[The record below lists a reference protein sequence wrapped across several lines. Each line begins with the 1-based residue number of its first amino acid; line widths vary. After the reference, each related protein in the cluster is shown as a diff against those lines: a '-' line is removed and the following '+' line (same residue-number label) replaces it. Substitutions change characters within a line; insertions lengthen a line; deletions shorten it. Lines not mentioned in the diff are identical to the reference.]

1 MLGIVL
7 ILLVLISFQLLSNA
21 FTILALAGI
30 ITITAYRF
38 PNMYKRA
45 WILYTVA
52 FLITIVGIVFYEDY
66 YYQILQG
73 GLLGYSF
80 IFVVMFVG
88 VLPNKLTITRHI
100 KKNRGVFS
108 ILGFIFISS
117 HAILHLFTFGIVNI
131 YGLIAYGL
139 MVPLTIISFRVIRK
153 EIPPKDWFTIQKAAY
168 LIYIVL
174 FVHLYVVSA
183 VENKVVYAILATLY
197 INNKLLK
204 EYKKWVS

>member
-1 MLGIVL
+1 MLSIVL
-7 ILLVLISFQLLSNA
+7 ILLGLIYFGILSNA
-21 FTILALAGI
+21 FTILALVGI
-30 ITITAYRF
+30 ISIIAYRF

-45 WILYTVA
+45 WIFYTLA
-52 FLITIVGIVFYEDY
+52 LLITIFGIIFYDQY
-66 YYQILQG
+66 YFQILQG

-88 VLPNKLTITRHI
+88 VLPNKLTISRHI

-117 HAILHLFTFGIVNI
+117 HAYLHLFTPFGGVNI
-131 YGLIAYGL
+131 YGLISYGI
-139 MVPLTIISFRVIRK
+139 MVPLTIISFRIIRK

-168 LIYIVL
+168 VVYILL
-174 FVHLYVVSA
+174 FVHLFLVSQT
-183 VENKVVYAILATLY
+183 ENKIVYAVLATLY

-204 EYKKWVS
+204 EFKK

>member
-1 MLGIVL
+1 MLSIVL
-7 ILLVLISFQLLSNA
+7 ILTVMIAFNLLSNA

-30 ITITAYRF
+30 ITVIAYRF
-38 PNMYKRA
+38 PNIYKRA
-45 WILYTVA
+45 CIFYKIALI
-52 FLITIVGIVFYEDY
+52 ITIFGIVFYYTY
-66 YYQILQG
+66 YIQLLQG

-88 VLPNKLTITRHI
+88 VLPNRLTITRHI

-117 HAILHLFTFGIVNI
+117 HAYLHLLTPVGGLNI
-131 YGLIAYGL
+131 YGLIAYGT

-168 LIYIVL
+168 GIYIVL
-174 FVHLYVVSA
+174 FIHLYMVSLP
-183 VENKVVYAILATLY
+183 ENQIVYAVFATLY
-197 INNKLLK
+197 INNKLIKELK
-204 EYKKWVS
+204 K